1 MKAVTKARLARLE
14 RLANPASDRPL
25 LLVLMRKLDGV
36 LYLTSSREITGDV
49 DRLEPGREVFCVD
62 LLANRAQK
70 IQLAMALDIYEIE
83 GDRICVPAGEETDES
98 K

>member
-1 MKAVTKARLARLE
+1 MRSKARLNRLE

-36 LYLTSSREITGDV
+36 LYLTSSREITGDI
-49 DRLEPGREVFCVD
+49 DRLEAGREVFCVD
-62 LLANRAQK
+62 LIANRAQK
-70 IQLAMALDIYEIE
+70 IHLAMALDIYEGE